1 VLVYREWSGV
11 AAREG
16 TVKRQRNLRQ
26 LQLLDPWE
34 GTLGARTQ
42 RLLEQSWAGTFREVL
57 LPALPVELL
66 ADLYAKGRGRPGK
79 DLHLL
84 LAAVLLQQFFDL
96 SDEEAVLRL
105 ATDATWHYA
114 LNLPQ
119 GLFDDQAYVCERTL
133 WTARN
138 HLAKKQPQ
146 GFEGADDGEVD
157 AVRTIFETLTD
168 QLAEVL
174 GLDAT
179 RQRIDGTHVMSNM
192 AKLGRVRILFRVIRD
207 FLRELRSEHPR
218 IFAKQ
223 IDASMIEA
231 YLETKRD
238 PRVKPSASAE
248 RLESLAHDAA
258 FLVAMFREHRSAS
271 ALSSFSLLARA
282 VEDQCEVEFA
292 FDEQDRVTVRFVE
305 PRPGKEVDSGSLQ
318 NPSDAD
324 ATYSG
329 HKGQGYTAVFS
340 ETFSPDDEEDG
351 DVPQVQLITAIELIP
366 ANEHESSAVEP
377 LLESLEL
384 RGLTPDEWLGDTHF
398 GSDELVMQAKARE
411 VELIAPVPGDAH
423 PSLAA
428 EGVEAPEDGASRPLT
443 IADFTFA
450 DATGELDT
458 QDALGART
466 QSTCDDASFADHRV
480 SRCPGGFEP
489 IEQWRSGKHKQTLHA
504 RFSGEHCANCPLKD
518 RCPTKPV
525 SSETRRATT
534 TDPSPSQ
541 QNSGLPASGT
551 DATEAASEPDRV
563 LTITAN
569 SYRLTFRRRWVASA
583 EFRET
588 YRWRAGIEASNAR
601 YKQGS
606 GADRLNYR
614 GYQRVRLAAIF
625 KAFGENLRRATAA
638 RAATSPAP
646 GRRALVPNGR
656 TTPKAAKPR
665 RAAKLHLLPQPGH
678 LRQPAAA

>member
-1 VLVYREWSGV
+1 M
-11 AAREG
+11 
-16 TVKRQRNLRQ
+16 KRQRNLRQ

-34 GTLGARTQ
+34 GTLGARTH

-57 LPALPVELL
+57 LPTLPVELL

-133 WTARN
+133 WTVRN

-146 GFEGADDGEVD
+146 GFDGAGAGADGEVD

-168 QLAEVL
+168 QLAEAL

-179 RQRIDGTHVMSNM
+179 RQRIDGTHIMSNM

-223 IDASMIEA
+223 IDASLVET
-231 YLETKRD
+231 YLEAKRD

-248 RLESLAHDAA
+248 RLESMAHDAA

-271 ALSSFSLLARA
+271 ALPSFSLLARA
-282 VEDQCEVEFA
+282 VEDQCEVEWE
-292 FDEQDRVTVRFVE
+292 FDEQDRVTVRLVE

-329 HKGQGYTAVFS
+329 HKGQGYNAVFS
-340 ETFSPDDEEDG
+340 ETFSPDDEDDG
-351 DVPQVQLITAIELIP
+351 DVAQVQLITAIEVIP

-377 LLESLEL
+377 LLESLES
-384 RGLTPDEWLGDTHF
+384 RGLTPDELLGDTHF

-428 EGVEAPEDGASRPLT
+428 EGEEAADDEASRPLT

-450 DATGELDT
+450 DATGELAT
-458 QDALGART
+458 QDAQGART
-466 QSTCDDASFADHRV
+466 QSTCDDASFADRRV
-480 SRCPGGFEP
+480 TRCPGGFEP
-489 IEQWRSGKHKQTLHA
+489 IEQWRTGKHKQTLHA
-504 RFSGEHCANCPLKD
+504 RFSGEHCANCPFKD

-525 SSETRRATT
+525 SSGTGGSATS
-534 TDPSPSQ
+534 DPARSQ
-541 QNSGLPASGT
+541 QNSGLPASGS
-551 DATEAASEPDRV
+551 DASEPDRV

-569 SYRLTFRRRWVASA
+569 SYRLAFRRRWVASA
-583 EFRET
+583 EFREI

-601 YKQGS
+601 YKEGS
-606 GADRLNYR
+606 GADHLNYR

-638 RAATSPAP
+638 RAAKRPAP
-646 GRRALVPNGR
+646 GRS
-656 TTPKAAKPR
+656 AATSQGR
-665 RAAKLHLLPQPGH
+665 RASNPAAATSRRTATLHWLPQPSH
-678 LRQPAAA
+678 HHHPVAA